1 MELKDILGL
10 LIEFASLIVSII
22 ALCFSIK
29 AKDIANKAINN
40 MNSNNRNIKNN
51 IDRNNNNSGVII
63 GENNI
68 GK

>member
-10 LIEFASLIVSII
+10 LMQFASLIVSII

-29 AKDIANKAINN
+29 AKDVANRAINN
-40 MNSNNRNIKNN
+40 IKSNNKNK
-51 IDRNNNNSGVII
+51 IERNNNNSGVII
-63 GENNI
+63 GESNV